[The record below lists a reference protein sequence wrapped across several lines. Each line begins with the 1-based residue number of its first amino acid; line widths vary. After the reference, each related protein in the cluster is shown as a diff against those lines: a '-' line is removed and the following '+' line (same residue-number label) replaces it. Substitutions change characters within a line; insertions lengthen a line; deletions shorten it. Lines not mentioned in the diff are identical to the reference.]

1 MTTTGSTHT
10 IAVGERISVQITRSI
25 APFSIEVS
33 DLTGGTWSPQPVDN
47 GTLTTQ
53 GGFNAPPPAGATISF
68 SILFNFIPAPVPSD
82 ATKDF
87 YTVTV
92 SGSGGGSFHEKVFGP
107 GFTTR
112 TYEFSVVLV

>member
-1 MTTTGSTHT
+1 MTTSGSTHT
-10 IAVGERISVQITRSI
+10 IAVGERISVQITKSI
-25 APFSIEVS
+25 APFSIQVS
-33 DLTGGTWSPQPVDN
+33 DLTGGTWSPKPVDN
-47 GTLTTQ
+47 GTLTTP
-53 GGFNAPPPAGATISF
+53 GGFTAPPPAGVRISF
-68 SILFNFIPAPVPSD
+68 SILFNFIPAPVPSEG
-82 ATKDF
+82 TKDF